1 MSYILSMEQK
11 QIIIKSKLSVHVRTC
26 VSYLLLDMSMF
37 FMTRSNKTISQFQPI
52 ASKSLYSPDL
62 NVTLKKISD
71 NLILTELQ
79 DGEILNPKEGTILT
93 PVCSPLVDLSKP
105 ENLYG
110 LAERIVAVESLI
122 FLSKQYQF
130 LQEYLEYLVPQTNR
144 IMLQQ
149 FFAQVRHFYQLL
161 LKYLLVCS
169 NLYFGKKIFTNIF
182 WDVESECVV
191 PQQYKLIFF
200 ARQ

>member
-1 MSYILSMEQK
+1 M
-11 QIIIKSKLSVHVRTC
+11 
-26 VSYLLLDMSMF
+26 
-37 FMTRSNKTISQFQPI
+37 
-52 ASKSLYSPDL
+52 YSPDL

-79 DGEILNPKEGTILT
+79 DGESNLKEGTILT

-105 ENLYG
+105 EILYG

-149 FFAQVRHFYQLL
+149 FFAQVRHFYWLL
-161 LKYLLVCS
+161 LKYLLVCG
-169 NLYFGKKIFTNIF
+169 NFYFGIIFMNIF
-182 WDVESECVV
+182 WSVV
-191 PQQYKLIFF
+191 KKLKFKKHFENYNISGTICNKT
-200 ARQ
+200 RQKEMKIIKVPEHKKLKKHAFLS